1 MTRKNLVLLAAIF
14 VIASP
19 SVFAQTF
26 VFELRGTQE
35 VPPVSTTQSG
45 GCMGVLDQPSA
56 TFSLTCVHD
65 IPDATV
71 MHIHRGASGVN
82 GTIAHDLGSPTSPV
96 VNTWTGMTPA
106 DIADLLAGNLYVN
119 IHTAGRPAGVMRG
132 QIVPRSIDNV
142 AFTANGAQFVPPDSA
157 TETASCTADLSND
170 ATQLAIQC
178 THNVASPSSA
188 HVNEAP
194 FGENGPVVFT
204 FPSAASPFSANM
216 PMTSQLVADF
226 EATFLYLQIDGP
238 VPVGEADTPEI
249 RGQIGNPP
257 ASPTTG
263 TIRIEK
269 KSTPAGGTGF
279 SFTDNIP
286 GLSSFTLNDG
296 ASQTFTNVPPG
307 VYTVSEQTTSGY
319 TLTDLVCGD
328 ADSFADPI
336 HRTAFVHLQAAETV
350 VCTFTNLQTVPPT
363 ATFAFHLSGDQEV
376 PPSADTDRGGCF
388 GQFNSAS
395 ATLSLVCTH
404 NIVDPTVMHIHR
416 GARGTAGP
424 VAFDL
429 GHPASPVEAVW
440 SGMTPAD
447 VADLMSGNLYV
458 NIHTSGR
465 PGGAIRGQIVPRSI
479 DHFSFIADGSQELAN
494 KDSLATANCNTDLSD
509 DATSLFLQCTHDVA
523 APTAIHIHDAPIG
536 VAGPTVEDFP
546 LTNPFS
552 GSAPMTPRLVADFE
566 AGFLYMNIHSPAYPD
581 GEIRGQLLPG
591 LAAIVPAPAFSEW
604 MLLMVGAT
612 LLLLGLWRLR

>member
-1 MTRKNLVLLAAIF
+1 MTRKNLALLSAIF
-14 VIASP
+14 AIASTRA
-19 SVFAQTF
+19 FAQTF
-26 VFELRGTQE
+26 VFALRGSQE
-35 VPPVSTTQSG
+35 VPPIATTQSG
-45 GCMGVLDQPSA
+45 GCMGTLDQPSA

-71 MHIHRGASGVN
+71 MHIHQGAPGVN
-82 GTIAHDLGSPTSPV
+82 GSIVHDLGNPASPV
-96 VNTWTGMTPA
+96 VNTWSGMTPA
-106 DIADLLAGNLYVN
+106 EMADLIAGNYYFN
-119 IHTAGRPAGVMRG
+119 IHSAGRPSGVMRG
-132 QIVPRSIDNV
+132 QIVTRSIDNV
-142 AFTANGAQFVPPDSA
+142 AFTANGAQFVPPDSS
-157 TETASCTADLSND
+157 TETASCSADLSDD
-170 ATQLAIQC
+170 ATQLGIQC

-194 FGENGPVVFT
+194 FGENGPTVFT
-204 FPSAASPFSANM
+204 FPSASSPFSANI
-216 PMTSQLVADF
+216 PMTPQLVADF

-238 VPVGEADTPEI
+238 VPVGETSTPEI

-257 ASPTTG
+257 SSPTTG

-296 ASQTFTNVPPG
+296 ASQTFSSVPPG
-307 VYTVSEQTTSGY
+307 IYTVTENTSSGY
-319 TLTDLVCGD
+319 TLTDLTCGD
-328 ADSFADPI
+328 ADSIADPI
-336 HRTAFVHLQAAETV
+336 HRKAFIHLAAAETV
-350 VCTFTNLQTVPPT
+350 VCTFTNLQSVVPT
-363 ATFAFHLSGDQEV
+363 STFAFHLSGDQEV
-376 PPSADTDRGGCF
+376 PPTPLTERGGCF
-388 GQFNSAS
+388 AQFNSAS
-395 ATLSLVCTH
+395 STLSLVCTH
-404 NIVDPTVMHIHR
+404 NVVDPTVMHIHH
-416 GARGTAGP
+416 GARGTNGTI
-424 VAFDL
+424 AFDL
-429 GHPASPVEAVW
+429 GSPSSPVEAVW
-440 SGMTPAD
+440 SGMSASD

-479 DHFSFIADGSQELAN
+479 DNFSFVATGSQELAN

-509 DATSLFLQCTHDVA
+509 DATSLFLQCTHNVVS
-523 APTAIHIHDAPIG
+523 PTAIHIHDAPIG
-536 VAGPTVEDFP
+536 VAGPTVMDFP
-546 LTNPFS
+546 ATNPFS

-591 LAAIVPAPAFSEW
+591 LALLANVPAFSEW
-604 MLLMVGAT
+604 MLLTVGAM